1 MGKGFSS
8 LNGRTNARNTRFKR
22 PSQIS
27 QRHPQFPGSPET
39 GGTSCLD
46 LATSTAFF
54 RPPTLTPDQSTSHK
68 LLSTT
73 LLKPLFRTGK
83 LGLSGSLAPF
93 VKKASQYN

>member
-1 MGKGFSS
+1 MGKVSPLSTAEPMPGILVS
-8 LNGRTNARNTRFKR
+8 NARPKSANDIPSSRAVQKQVRLLALTLR
-22 PSQIS
+22 PQ
-27 QRHPQFPGSPET
+27 P
-39 GGTSCLD
+39 LY
-46 LATSTAFF
+46 F

-93 VKKASQYN
+93 VKKPSQYN